1 MGQLSDRKPGCTC
14 AWIRGFGVR
23 DGQPEVWDSQILQL
37 DPDCPVD
44 HRGAEIAYRS
54 GKDGY
59 FHKKVKLTP
68 EQVDQID
75 ALLDYP
81 SDGEH

>member
-1 MGQLSDRKPGCTC
+1 MDQLSGRNPGCTC
-14 AWIRGFGVR
+14 TWIRGFGVR

-44 HRGAEIAYRS
+44 HRGVEIAYRS

-59 FHKKVKLTP
+59 FHKKVQVLTQGQTD
-68 EQVDQID
+68 EVNR
-75 ALLDYP
+75 LLGHD
-81 SDGEH
+81 D